1 MKKQVIMLAA
11 ILGLATL
18 TTTAQ
23 KSTKF
28 VTGTVSY
35 TKSTDVDAS
44 YGISPTI
51 GYYVTNKVSVG
62 LSAEVGKA
70 GDAKTTNV
78 GVFGRCDF
86 TNIGKSCTLFSQVG
100 VASNSSTVADVKTT
114 SVTAGLGLGAN
125 YAINSKWALTMH
137 VADLVSYTNA
147 DSKSTFTVG
156 FSGVNNPF
164 AAAKF
169 GVMYRF

>member
-1 MKKQVIMLAA
+1 MKKQVMMLAA
-11 ILGLATL
+11 ILCLATL

-44 YGISPTI
+44 YGFSPTI
-51 GYYVTNKVSVG
+51 GYYLTNKVSVG
-62 LSAEVGKA
+62 VSGEVGKA
-70 GDAKTTNV
+70 DGATTTNV

-86 TNIGKSCTLFSQVG
+86 ASIGKSCTVFSQADL
-100 VASNSSTVADVKTT
+100 ASNSTTVADVKTT
-114 SVTAGLGLGAN
+114 SIAAGLGLGAN

-137 VADLVSYTNA
+137 VADLISYTSA
-147 DSKSTFTVG
+147 DSKSTLTVG

-164 AAAKF
+164 ATAKF
-169 GVMYRF
+169 GVMYKF